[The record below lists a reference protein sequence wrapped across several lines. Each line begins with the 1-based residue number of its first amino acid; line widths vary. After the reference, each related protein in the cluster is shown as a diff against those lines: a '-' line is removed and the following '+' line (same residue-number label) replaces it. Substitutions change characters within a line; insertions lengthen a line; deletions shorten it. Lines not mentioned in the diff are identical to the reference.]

1 MPRGPYISVFVSIV
15 CLGVVTLIRK
25 KEVAW
30 MIRGVAVSRQAP
42 LISYIFFADDCI
54 IFCRATREECRQV
67 TLVLEVY
74 EKELGKKLNREKISL
89 FFSKNTKEDIQ
100 NYVKDTFGAQ
110 IVQQHE
116 KYLGLPPMVGRC
128 KKKAFNCIKDQV
140 GRKIAGWKGRL
151 LSNVG
156 KEILIKAVVLATP
169 TNTMN
174 YFMLTDFLC

>member
-1 MPRGPYISVFVSIV
+1 
-15 CLGVVTLIRK
+15 
-25 KEVAW
+25 

-42 LISYIFFADDCI
+42 LILYIFFANDCI

-67 TLVLEVY
+67 TSMLEVY
-74 EKELGKKLNREKISL
+74 EKELGQKPNREKISL

>member
-1 MPRGPYISVFVSIV
+1 
-15 CLGVVTLIRK
+15 
-25 KEVAW
+25 
-30 MIRGVAVSRQAP
+30 MIRGVAISRQPP
-42 LISYIFFADDCI
+42 LISYIFFADNCI

-74 EKELGKKLNREKISL
+74 EKELGQKLNREKISL

-116 KYLGLPPMVGRC
+116 KYLGLPLMVGRC

-151 LSNVG
+151 LSNAG
-156 KEILIKAVVLATP
+156 KEILIKAVVPATP
-169 TNTMN
+169 TYTMN

>member
-1 MPRGPYISVFVSIV
+1 
-15 CLGVVTLIRK
+15 
-25 KEVAW
+25 

-42 LISYIFFADDCI
+42 LILYIFFANDCI

-74 EKELGKKLNREKISL
+74 EKELGQKLNREKISL

-116 KYLGLPPMVGRC
+116 KYLGLPLMVGRC

-151 LSNVG
+151 LSNAG

-169 TNTMN
+169 TYTMN